1 MELSLSD
8 GSMLLLVPGGGGA
21 VDATW
26 EASLS
31 LASLRAVGS
40 GSAERSYTLAA
51 RTFSLELC
59 TAPGMLSLVLLSVTL
74 VPP

>member
-1 MELSLSD
+1 MSRGRRLEGVSLSA
-8 GSMLLLVPGGGGA
+8 SPCCL
-21 VDATW
+21 